1 MNGYDWKWDKNP
13 IRRTAKRLLSGEPLK
28 GGRPLSELIELD
40 DAQEK
45 SLPLKLHSQ
54 MNRSPCCE
62 IWDTLPMRRSPRKG
76 MPMENE
82 ITAFISEKNTA
93 QPAFVK
99 KIGNTTFDIYLHFSE
114 TSKETFT
121 DKVLRLIQNDH
132 QAE

>member
-1 MNGYDWKWDKNP
+1 
-13 IRRTAKRLLSGEPLK
+13 
-28 GGRPLSELIELD
+28 
-40 DAQEK
+40 
-45 SLPLKLHSQ
+45 
-54 MNRSPCCE
+54 
-62 IWDTLPMRRSPRKG
+62 

-82 ITAFISEKNTA
+82 ITAFTPEKNTA

-114 TSKETFT
+114 TSNETFT